1 MDKGW
6 DLRWGNL
13 SGLEEHQ
20 VEYLGFCAQ
29 KIFTIFSALTLL
41 VGCQEEHLACKTW
54 VMRCWC
60 GYLLGARYRLFAL
73 GPADATATPKPH
85 HLLPHL
91 NPEWFLPF
99 WYQLTQVVLVKRPL
113 SGYGSSSIKKIFINM
128 MMQYSFLW
136 IIILFWYTE
145 TLLIPIAY
153 WRIILGLPY
162 AGSSS
167 WGCEQFTYAH
177 LSFNQPFAAFFVSP
191 SIIRSLYGTFW
202 SLPL

>member
-41 VGCQEEHLACKTW
+41 VGCQEEHPACKTW

-113 SGYGSSSIKKIFINM
+113 NGYSSSSIKKIFINM

-136 IIILFWYTE
+136 VIILFWYTE
-145 TLLIPIAY
+145 TLLIPIAFEGSY
-153 WRIILGLPY
+153 WVCHMLGQVL
-162 AGSSS
+162 GVV
-167 WGCEQFTYAH
+167 
-177 LSFNQPFAAFFVSP
+177 N
-191 SIIRSLYGTFW
+191 
-202 SLPL
+202 SLPMPTSPLTSQIVFSCCCLSC